1 MRILKET
8 PRNASLYFFLRK
20 KQKQQQQQQQQQLLL
35 TVFTR
40 RVKKEEMWSAR
51 VTLLLGEQGHPPPL
65 KQNKQGLNLLLFD
78 VLIAVAVVVA

>member
-20 KQKQQQQQQQQQLLL
+20 KQKQQQQQQQQLFL

-51 VTLLLGEQGHPPPL
+51 VTLLLGEQGHPPSL